1 MMRKVESSALVDVRL
16 IDAERVGAPW
26 PIEAL
31 L

>member
-1 MMRKVESSALVDVRL
+1 MRKVEAIALVDVRL
-16 IDAERVGAPW
+16 IDAERVGALR